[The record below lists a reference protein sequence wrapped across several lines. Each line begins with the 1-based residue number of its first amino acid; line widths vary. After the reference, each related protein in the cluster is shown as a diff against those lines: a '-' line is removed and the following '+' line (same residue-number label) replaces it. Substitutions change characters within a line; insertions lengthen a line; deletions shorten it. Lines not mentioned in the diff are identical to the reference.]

1 MSHLLEFIAE
11 VLLSGGGPR
20 KDSPVLSSFVVLAMA
35 IAGISFLVF
44 AGFAA
49 ARMDIVGI
57 LVALLLVTPS
67 ALCFWLVWR
76 GRRH

>member
-20 KDSPVLSSFVVLAMA
+20 KDGPVLSSLVVLAMA

-57 LVALLLVTPS
+57 LVALLLVALS

-76 GRRH
+76 GRRQ